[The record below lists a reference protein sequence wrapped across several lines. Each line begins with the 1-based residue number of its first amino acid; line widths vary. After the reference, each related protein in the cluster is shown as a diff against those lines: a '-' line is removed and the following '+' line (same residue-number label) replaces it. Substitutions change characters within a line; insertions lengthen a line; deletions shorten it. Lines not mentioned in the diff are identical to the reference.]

1 MHAVAIKQGMEHVVA
16 PLVEPLFDAT
26 DKALESV
33 KRIIMDYT
41 EPGDVV
47 VVAGIGNTI
56 GVGQ

>member
-1 MHAVAIKQGMEHVVA
+1 
-16 PLVEPLFDAT
+16 LVEPLFDAT
-26 DKALESV
+26 DKAVESV
-33 KRIIMDYT
+33 KRIVMDYT